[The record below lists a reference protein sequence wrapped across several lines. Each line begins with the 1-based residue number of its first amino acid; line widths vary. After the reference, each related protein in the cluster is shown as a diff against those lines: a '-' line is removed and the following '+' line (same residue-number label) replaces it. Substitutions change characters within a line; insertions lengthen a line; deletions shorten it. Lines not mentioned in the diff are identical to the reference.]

1 MGDFLSL
8 DNILTGDEAAS
19 LFSDEVEE
27 VKEKSSDSVENEEE
41 KTTEIKEH
49 RDELNATEVNS
60 DELFDEEPESVGSG
74 EVNKQEDTNSKEDG
88 SSPDN
93 TNFYSSIASAL
104 KEEGIFPDLEDDII
118 EQITEPEDFKNLID
132 QQIHAGLHEAQKRIY
147 DALNAGVE
155 PNVIQKYES
164 TLSYLN
170 SITEDHINE
179 ESEQGEQLRR
189 QLLMQDFMNRGYS
202 QERAAKMTNKL
213 FDSGE
218 DIEEAKQALVATK
231 EYFGG
236 KYQAILTDA
245 KKQAEYE
252 RMLQQKQATE
262 LKKMILEDENIYG
275 DASLDKN
282 IRRKAFENLTKP
294 LYKDPKSGQYLTAI
308 QKYRSENEN
317 EYTKNVALLYTL
329 TDGFKNIDKL
339 AKPSV
344 KKEVK
349 KKLRELEHTLKR
361 TDRGNSGNMKYV
373 GSPLPNKD
381 TLFSNDFT
389 IDMS

>member
-1 MGDFLSL
+1 L

-155 PNVIQKYES
+155 PNVI
-164 TLSYLN
+164 
-170 SITEDHINE
+170 
-179 ESEQGEQLRR
+179 
-189 QLLMQDFMNRGYS
+189 
-202 QERAAKMTNKL
+202 
-213 FDSGE
+213 
-218 DIEEAKQALVATK
+218 
-231 EYFGG
+231 
-236 KYQAILTDA
+236 
-245 KKQAEYE
+245 
-252 RMLQQKQATE
+252 
-262 LKKMILEDENIYG
+262 
-275 DASLDKN
+275 
-282 IRRKAFENLTKP
+282 
-294 LYKDPKSGQYLTAI
+294 
-308 QKYRSENEN
+308 
-317 EYTKNVALLYTL
+317 
-329 TDGFKNIDKL
+329 
-339 AKPSV
+339 
-344 KKEVK
+344 
-349 KKLRELEHTLKR
+349 
-361 TDRGNSGNMKYV
+361 
-373 GSPLPNKD
+373 
-381 TLFSNDFT
+381 
-389 IDMS
+389 